1 MLDRT
6 RIVSRDLAAARRFY
20 GATARA
26 LGLTI
31 IEAEEDSF
39 TLGRIADM
47 STPVLRVRSAAG
59 RTQADEPETQ
69 PAMVSLEVSDD
80 YSVRAFYRAGSR
92 WPPGRLSRAAADTGR
107 PVVLRSARRRP
118 RRQLHRMRLAALAKG
133 QQRLAVLTF
142 S

>member
-80 YSVRAFYRAGSR
+80 YSVRAFYRAALEAG
-92 WPPGRLSRAAADTGR
+92 GRQVGYPAPQPTQGGRSYYAARVEDPDGNCIECGWR
-107 PVVLRSARRRP
+107 
-118 RRQLHRMRLAALAKG
+118 H
-133 QQRLAVLTF
+133 
-142 S
+142 

>member
-20 GATARA
+20 AATARS
-26 LGLTI
+26 LGLAI

-39 TLGRIADM
+39 TLGRLADM

-69 PAMVSLEVSDD
+69 PAMVSLEVADD
-80 YSVRAFYRAGSR
+80 YSVRAFYRAALEAGGRQIGYPAPQPTQGS
-92 WPPGRLSRAAADTGR
+92 WSYYAARVEDPDGNCIECGWR
-107 PVVLRSARRRP
+107 
-118 RRQLHRMRLAALAKG
+118 H
-133 QQRLAVLTF
+133 
-142 S
+142 